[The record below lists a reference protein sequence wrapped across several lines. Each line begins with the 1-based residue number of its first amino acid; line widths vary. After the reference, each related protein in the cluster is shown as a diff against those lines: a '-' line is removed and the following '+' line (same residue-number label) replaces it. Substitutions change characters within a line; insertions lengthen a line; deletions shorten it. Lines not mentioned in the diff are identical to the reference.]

1 MSKPKNHDPV
11 LFGAVAETV
20 EAGWSVLRKV
30 KLPRGW
36 FLMLI
41 GFGTAVVIWGGWV
54 DLGQMCGFGSI
65 QLLPGTPAVNLSPA
79 LPFTMEA
86 YGSYAL
92 FSAVSLLPLSR
103 PTRAFS
109 WVSAIGAL
117 LLGFAGQAA
126 FHVLREYGYARAPWQ
141 VIVGVSGVPVLALA
155 LAATLYHLIARDL
168 AKAAAAEQARQPVEL
183 AAFYAKMRPAPAPA
197 AYLGQPGAPAAADGG
212 DGKAAAP
219 RRPAPK
225 APPARPAAPKAGP
238 PAKPKLTVARAK
250 PETCQQAAGRAQ
262 RERTVALLLKDPELN
277 GTQIAAELRV
287 SPKHGRRLKNDPRTI
302 EALAQARVARFTGTR
317 EEVHAG

>member
-1 MSKPKNHDPV
+1 MKIPT
-11 LFGAVAETV
+11 AELR
-20 EAGWSVLRKV
+20 SVLRKV

-54 DLGQMCGFGSI
+54 DLGGMCGFGSI
-65 QLLPGTPAVNLSPA
+65 QLLPGTPPVNLSPA

-92 FSAVSLLPLSR
+92 FSAVCLLPLSR
-103 PTRAFS
+103 PTRAFA
-109 WVSAIGAL
+109 WISAIGAL

-168 AKAAAAEQARQPVEL
+168 AKARAEEESRQPVSL
-183 AAFYAKMRPAPAPA
+183 AEFYAKMRPAPAPHT
-197 AYLGQPGAPAAADGG
+197 YLSAPETAAATSGG

-225 APPARPAAPKAGP
+225 PAAARAPARPKLAAVKD
-238 PAKPKLTVARAK
+238 K
-250 PETCQQAAGRAQ
+250 PETAQQAAGRKQ
-262 RERTVALLLKDPELN
+262 RERTVELLLKNPEVT
-277 GTQIAAELRV
+277 GAGIAAVLSV
-287 SPKHGRRLKNDPRTI
+287 TPKHGRRLKSDPRVLA
-302 EALAQARVARFTGTR
+302 ALAEARVARFNVKETAS
-317 EEVHAG
+317 V

>member
-11 LFGAVAETV
+11 VTGALVETAE
-20 EAGWSVLRKV
+20 AAWSVLRKV

-103 PTRAFS
+103 PTRAFA

-168 AKAAAAEQARQPVEL
+168 AKAAAAEQSRQPVAL
-183 AAFYAKMRPAPAPA
+183 AEFYAKMRPAPAPA
-197 AYLGQPGAPAAADGG
+197 AYLAAPEAPAATSGG

-225 APPARPAAPKAGP
+225 APPAKPAATRP
-238 PAKPKLTVARAK
+238 PVKPKLTVAREK
-250 PETCQQAAGRAQ
+250 PETSQQAAGRAQ
-262 RERTVALLLKDPELN
+262 RERTVVLLLKDPELT
-277 GTQIAAELRV
+277 GTQIAAALGV
-287 SPKHGRRLKNDPRTI
+287 SPKHGRRLKNDPRTT